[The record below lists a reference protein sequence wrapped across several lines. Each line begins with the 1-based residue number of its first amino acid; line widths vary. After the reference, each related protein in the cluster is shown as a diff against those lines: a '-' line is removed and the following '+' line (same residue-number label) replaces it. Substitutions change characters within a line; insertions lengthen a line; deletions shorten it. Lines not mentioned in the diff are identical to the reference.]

1 MPYLWNVT
9 GDLFLSYR
17 NYYQTVLQNNL
28 IRFID
33 FFYPPFSRIVPITT
47 FRYGVTGGGNAG
59 LNLVIFFLSYNY
71 ILRGQEVTFGTL
83 HITSYIAAYLIALSV
98 TFPVGFLLN
107 KYVVFQQTDGR
118 GKQQLILYAV
128 LTITTIILH
137 YALLHLLVGY
147 LGFWATPSEAFII
160 VLMAILSYFFQSY
173 VTFRKR

>member
-1 MPYLWNVT
+1 M
-9 GDLFLSYR
+9 
-17 NYYQTVLQNNL
+17 LQNNL

-33 FFYPPFSRIVPITT
+33 FFYPPFSRIIPITT
-47 FRYGVTGGGNAG
+47 FRYGVTGGGNAA
-59 LNLVIFFLSYNY
+59 LNLIIFFLSYNY
-71 ILRGQEVTFGTL
+71 VLQGQEIVFGIFVVTP
-83 HITSYIAAYLIALSV
+83 YIAAYLMALCV

-107 KYVVFQQTDGR
+107 KYVVFQQADGR

-160 VLMAILSYFFQSY
+160 VLMAALSYFFQSY
-173 VTFRKR
+173 VTFRKRS